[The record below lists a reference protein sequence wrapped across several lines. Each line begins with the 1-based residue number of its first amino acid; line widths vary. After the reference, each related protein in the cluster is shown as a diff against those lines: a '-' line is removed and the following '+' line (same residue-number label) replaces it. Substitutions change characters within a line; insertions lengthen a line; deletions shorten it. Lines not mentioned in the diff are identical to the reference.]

1 MRPTKALIN
10 LAHLKANYL
19 AIRKKT
25 KTKVLAVVKADA
37 YGHGVAEV
45 VNALNSLSEKPEYFG
60 VALSEEGIAL
70 RELKVKQPILIFE
83 PPSVNNIDEII
94 KYNLIP
100 TVFCDEQLHLI
111 EKYLKKN
118 DVKNT
123 LQLKTKIPKKI
134 IRRRRI
140 QVEIDTGMGRLGVP
154 FQEAVQFIEKIAV
167 NDRFI
172 LDGIYS
178 HFATSDETDKSF
190 AQLQLKR
197 FNAIVIKLQKK
208 KIRPNVIHLA
218 NSGAI
223 LTMPEAYFDMV
234 RPGISLYGYPPSQ
247 EITSSIKLKPV
258 LSLISEVASCRWFEK
273 RESVSYG
280 RKYFLK
286 KRSQIISV
294 PIGYADGVYRNLTN
308 KIFCIIKDKLYPQAG
323 RVTMDRIM
331 FDVGEAKIKIGD
343 KVILL
348 GKSKSHSIDAWN
360 WSKQLDTIPY
370 EITCNISK
378 RVPRMYIG

>member
-37 YGHGVAEV
+37 YGHGVAGV
-45 VNALNSLSEKPEYFG
+45 VNALNSLSKKPEYFG

-70 RELKVKQPILIFE
+70 RKIKVKQPILIFE
-83 PPSVNNIDEII
+83 PPTVNNIDEII

-100 TVFCDEQLHLI
+100 TVFSDDHLYVI
-111 EKYLKKN
+111 EKNL
-118 DVKNT
+118 T
-123 LQLKTKIPKKI
+123 KTSKRFKIQIK
-134 IRRRRI
+134 
-140 QVEIDTGMGRLGVP
+140 IDTGMGRLGVP
-154 FQEAVQFIEKIAV
+154 FKDAVQFIEKIV
-167 NDRFI
+167 INDKFI

-178 HFATSDETDKSF
+178 HFANSDEKDKTF

-197 FNAIVIKLQKK
+197 FNTILSELKKK
-208 KIRPNVIHLA
+208 KIRPNVIHIA

-258 LSLISEVASCRWFEK
+258 LSLISEVASCRWFDK
-273 RESVSYG
+273 GESVSYG
-280 RKYFLK
+280 RKYILK

-294 PIGYADGVYRNLTN
+294 PIGYGDGLNRNLSN
-308 KIFCIIKDKLYPQAG
+308 KMFCIIKNKLYPQVG

-331 FDVGEAKIKIGD
+331 FDIGEAKIKIGD
-343 KVILL
+343 KIILL

-360 WSKQLDTIPY
+360 WSTQLETIPY

-378 RVPRMYIG
+378 RVPRTYIG

>member
-1 MRPTKALIN
+1 MRPTIAQIN

-37 YGHGVAEV
+37 YGHGFAEV
-45 VNALNSLSEKPEYFG
+45 VNALNSLKEKPEYFG

-70 RELKVKQPILIFE
+70 REIKVKQPILIFE
-83 PPSVNNIDEII
+83 SPTPTNIDEIFTHD
-94 KYNLIP
+94 LIP
-100 TVFCDEQLHLI
+100 TVFSDEHLHLI
-111 EKYLKKN
+111 EKNL
-118 DVKNT
+118 T
-123 LQLKTKIPKKI
+123 KTSKGFK
-134 IRRRRI
+134 I
-140 QVEIDTGMGRLGVP
+140 QVKIDTGMGRLGVP
-154 FQEAVQFIEKIAV
+154 FKDALHFIEKIV
-167 NDRFI
+167 STNRFI

-178 HFATSDETDKSF
+178 HLATSDEKDKTF

-197 FNAIVIKLQKK
+197 FNAILNELKKK
-208 KIRPNVIHLA
+208 KIRPNVIHIA

-258 LSLISEVASCRWFEK
+258 MSLISEAASCRWFEK
-273 RESVSYG
+273 GESVSYG
-280 RKYFLK
+280 RKYILK

-294 PIGYADGVYRNLTN
+294 PIGYGDGLNRNLSN
-308 KIFCIIKDKLYPQAG
+308 KMFCIIKDKLYPQVG

-331 FDVGEAKIKIGD
+331 FDVGETKIKISD

-348 GKSKSHSIDAWN
+348 GRSKHQSIDAWD
-360 WSKQLDTIPY
+360 WSKQLNTIPY

-378 RVPRMYIG
+378 RVPRIYIG